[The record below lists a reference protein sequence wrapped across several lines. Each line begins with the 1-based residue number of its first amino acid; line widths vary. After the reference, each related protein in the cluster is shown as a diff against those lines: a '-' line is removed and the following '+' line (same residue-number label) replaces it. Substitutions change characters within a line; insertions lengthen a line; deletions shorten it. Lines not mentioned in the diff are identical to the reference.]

1 MSLMVARGYKSVNA
15 MNPRRGYQEPSAL
28 NVQIHGYIVG
38 HYVRS
43 NKVALKYPKF
53 FLNVDQ
59 VAHVKEFNS
68 AIKANVKT
76 SKNIYYQCI

>member
-53 FLNVDQ
+53 F
-59 VAHVKEFNS
+59 
-68 AIKANVKT
+68 
-76 SKNIYYQCI
+76 

>member
-1 MSLMVARGYKSVNA
+1 MIANRPLMSLMVARGYKSVNA

-53 FLNVDQ
+53 F
-59 VAHVKEFNS
+59 
-68 AIKANVKT
+68 
-76 SKNIYYQCI
+76 